1 MVEEISE
8 MEEIEQEQQAV
19 SKGLAYTYSSRV
31 VKKRAEDYLQH
42 IEAASCGVDQIV
54 MWRVDRG
61 GDLYNC
67 LLAKIFRERTFP
79 AVIPTMVGTV
89 TKASLGYF
97 LSDRGIFHI
106 NTIVSPT
113 GLELVSGG
121 GTVSIEEGRLMPH
134 IHIVVANPTGNA
146 YGGHLFPGTTVK
158 EYVEGFLIKLRGIR
172 LERVWN
178 ERVRAS
184 PLRFLKEEQKKG

>member
-1 MVEEISE
+1 MVEEILE
-8 MEEIEQEQQAV
+8 MEDIEQEQQAV

-31 VKKRAEDYLQH
+31 VEKRAEDYLQH
-42 IEAASCGVDQIV
+42 IEVASCGVDQIV

-67 LLAKIFRERTFP
+67 LKAKIFRERTFP

-121 GTVSIEEGRLMPH
+121 GTVSIEEGKLMPH